1 MTIASSK
8 AILTSVEVSEE
19 ETVTLDLKDRLLK
32 LQDKV
37 SAVKLGSQDKIVDA
51 LDMVIFVSNLA
62 KDQPLLKSIIEAMFL

>member
-8 AILTSVEVSEE
+8 AMLTSVEVSEE

-51 LDMVIFVSNLA
+51 LDMVLFVSNLA

>member
-1 MTIASSK
+1 M
-8 AILTSVEVSEE
+8 LTSVEVSEE